1 MMAGQHASGAATA
14 IDGSSLEKISLAF
27 SAQHLP
33 KANTFGTT
41 DPFLSIFVIKN
52 GVKELVGHTEVAMDN
67 YHPHWGQ
74 HFVVDYNFEKIQE
87 YCVEVRHKAAN
98 TAVSTAGS
106 HKFLGSFTFTN
117 GSLMM
122 SPGQKL
128 VARLSD
134 GMKKGMVIVRGE
146 SVKDTRDLF
155 TCHIMASKL
164 ARMNGLGLFSKSDP
178 YMQISRA
185 YDDGTFV
192 VVYKTSHI
200 LKELNP
206 KWPNTK
212 IEIQKMC
219 NGDMDARLYVEMLD
233 YQPDGKHVHI
243 GAFRTNMTEILQG
256 KTFEL
261 IHKDKTK
268 GMFYSN
274 SGTVRFVDASIEKHS
289 SLADFIMGGMEMVL
303 NVAIDFTASNGEP
316 HTPKSLHRVPTP
328 GMPPNDYEKAISAV
342 GSVIEAY
349 NKEKQFAVYG
359 FGAKLPGPNGMDTAV
374 QHCFP
379 VYEGASTVTGVAGI
393 IQAYRDAL
401 DVVKLSGPTHFQPLI
416 QNAGYLAQSLGCTQE
431 SQKYTV
437 LLILT
442 DGIVDDM
449 QPTVA
454 EIVKASSLP
463 LSIIIVGIGNEDF
476 SDMDHLD
483 GDEASLKHGDVKAH
497 RDIVQFVPFK
507 KFNQKGPVAL
517 AQQVL
522 AEVPQQLLKYM
533 EMHHITPNPPPNVT
547 DEQAVESGPP
557 PMAPQRVDQD
567 EPPPPAYD
575 D

>member
-1 MMAGQHASGAATA
+1 MMGHAKGGPATQ

-27 SAQHLP
+27 SAQNLP

-41 DPFLSIFVIKN
+41 DPFLTIYVMKN
-52 GVKELVGHTEVAMDN
+52 GMKELIGHTEVAMDN
-67 YHPHWGQ
+67 YHPSWGH
-74 HFVVDYNFEKIQE
+74 HFVVDYNFETIQE
-87 YCVEVRHKAAN
+87 YLVEVRHKAAN
-98 TAVSTAGS
+98 TPVNTAGT
-106 HKFLGSFTFTN
+106 HKFLGSFIFTN

-134 GMKKGMVIVRGE
+134 GMKKGIVLVRGE
-146 SVKDTRDLF
+146 SVKDTRDVF
-155 TCHIMASKL
+155 SCHIMATKL
-164 ARMNGLGLFSKSDP
+164 SRMNGMGIFGKSDP

-185 YDDGTFV
+185 YDDGTYV
-192 VVYKTSHI
+192 VVHKTAHI

-206 KWPNTK
+206 KWPNSK
-212 IEIQKMC
+212 IEFQKLC
-219 NGDMDARLYVEMLD
+219 NGNMDAKLLVEMLD

-243 GAFRTNMTEILQG
+243 GAFTTTVNEILQG

-261 IHKDKTK
+261 IHKSKKK

-274 SGTVRFVDASIEKHS
+274 SGKVRFADAQIEKHA
-289 SLADFIMGGMEMVL
+289 SLSDFIMGGLEMVL

-316 HTPKSLHRVPTP
+316 HLPKSLHRLPTP
-328 GMPPNDYEKAISAV
+328 GMPPNDYEKAITAV
-342 GSVIEAY
+342 GGVIEAY

-359 FGAKLPGPNGMDTAV
+359 FGASIPGPDGVFSPV

-379 VYEGASTVTGVAGI
+379 VYDGASTVTGVSGI
-393 IQAYRDAL
+393 INAYRDAL
-401 DVVKLSGPTHFQPLI
+401 NVVKLSGPTHFQPLI

-431 SQKYTV
+431 NQKYTV

-483 GDEASLKHGDVKAH
+483 GDDGLNHGDVKAH

-507 KFNQKGPVAL
+507 KFVQKGPVAL

-522 AEVPQQLLKYM
+522 AEVPNQLLKYM
-533 EMHHITPNPPPNVT
+533 ENHSITPNTPPTVS
-547 DEQAVESGPP
+547 DEQAVESK
-557 PMAPQRVDQD
+557 A
-567 EPPPPAYD
+567 PPAYED
-575 D
+575 